1 MSVIMLDIDFF
12 KQFNDT
18 YGHPAGDRCIAM
30 VGAALTRAVK
40 RATDLP
46 ARYGGEEFAC
56 ILPGADPQ
64 GAELVAQEIRLQIQ
78 SLNIPHAQSQVSPF
92 ITVSIGVASARCH
105 ADLPAELWMAE
116 ADRQLYA
123 SKQRGRDCITTI
135 QFDAQTCH
143 GYSLAANE

>member
-1 MSVIMLDIDFF
+1 MTVAVQLNGQGPFRFMV
-12 KQFNDT
+12 DT
-18 YGHPAGDRCIAM
+18 
-30 VGAALTRAVK
+30 GAST
-40 RATDLP
+40 
-46 ARYGGEEFAC
+46 
-56 ILPGADPQ
+56 
-64 GAELVAQEIRLQIQ
+64 VAI
-78 SLNIPHAQSQVSPF
+78 SQA